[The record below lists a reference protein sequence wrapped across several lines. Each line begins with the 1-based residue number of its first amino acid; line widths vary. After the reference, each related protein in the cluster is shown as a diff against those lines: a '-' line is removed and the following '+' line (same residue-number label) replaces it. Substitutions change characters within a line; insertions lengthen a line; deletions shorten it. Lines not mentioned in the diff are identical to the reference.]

1 MPVGTT
7 PKNRRTV
14 PKPSAGALRGDFPTT
29 TGPQTQIHTR
39 TGPAPQEGPSGPLV
53 GPRVR
58 TSPDPRSSQQTGD
71 RALQRN
77 DLRRR
82 LEKIGPTWF
91 PELDRPQIA
100 TTPKSPPCPAR
111 DPAWDL
117 SRERASSSSHQTDR
131 PGGHAS
137 TLGPLQTGAP
147 AEPNPAACSTPL
159 KTGRELRQRSQG
171 TERVPNTPRG
181 IPGGASDER
190 EGSGSWTEIS
200 DPDQQ
205 PGDQNPGV
213 LEPSGVGTEPNRL
226 TWE

>member
-39 TGPAPQEGPSGPLV
+39 TGPAPQAGPSGPLLGPWPAPGCGLPSPPDRRNKPETERCSATTYGDASRKS
-53 GPRVR
+53 GPRGSQSSTGPRSRPGLGLVTRAGVVVLAPDGPARR
-58 TSPDPRSSQQTGD
+58 TSEPV
-71 RALQRN
+71 
-77 DLRRR
+77 
-82 LEKIGPTWF
+82 
-91 PELDRPQIA
+91 
-100 TTPKSPPCPAR
+100 
-111 DPAWDL
+111 
-117 SRERASSSSHQTDR
+117 
-131 PGGHAS
+131 
-137 TLGPLQTGAP
+137 GPLQTGAP
-147 AEPNPAACSTPL
+147 AEPNPGHCPKFLRTGHL
-159 KTGRELRQRSQG
+159 RGCRGRELRQRLQG
-171 TERVPNTPRG
+171 TNRVPNTPRG

-205 PGDQNPGV
+205 PGDQNLGV